1 MLEYIKIAIET
12 IDEDHKSGPKFVL
25 WEDVRNFAKK
35 NALLYMT
42 VNKVNDENAVAL
54 IDFTLTKTGEEGC
67 LISHDAL
74 YFNRLQNKIDITKLK
89 SASCDKKT
97 VTFTMNSGESVSIK
111 VGRAAAY
118 LADVANEI
126 IRLRDGGKPRE
137 LKKDLPPKE
146 PDVVIVQKP
155 KNNPFTFKL

>member
-12 IDEDHKSGPKFVL
+12 IDEDYKSGPKFVL

-42 VNKVNDENAVAL
+42 ANRLNDENAVAL

-67 LISHDAL
+67 LVSHDGL
-74 YFNRLQNKIDITKLK
+74 YFNRLQNKIDFAKLK
-89 SASCDKKT
+89 NASLEKKT
-97 VTFTMNSGESVSIK
+97 VTFTMENGESVSIK

-126 IRLRDGGKPRE
+126 IRLRDGGEPRKI
-137 LKKDLPPKE
+137 KKDLPPKE